1 MGTAE
6 LSSSS
11 TSSSLTTL
19 AFQRLRADIVTGV
32 LFPDQRL
39 RIQALGERYDIGATA
54 IREALSRLTSDGL
67 VEFQEQR
74 GFRVAPVSRDELLDL
89 TQTRIDLDCVA
100 VRRAIERGGI
110 DWESNVVSSFHR
122 LSKTKIPTSP
132 ELFDEWLVAH
142 SAFHESLLAGCQ
154 SPTTL
159 QLCRL
164 VREKLARYHN
174 LSLRN
179 TTLEDRDTLAEH
191 KLLLDA
197 VIARDAP
204 GAQQLIAEHFGKSAE
219 LALLAF
225 DRAFPVGDTSAH
237 TKVGKRQEG

>member
-11 TSSSLTTL
+11 SSSLTTL
-19 AFQRLRADIVTGV
+19 AFQRLRADIVTGA
-32 LFPDQRL
+32 LLPEQRL
-39 RIQALGERYDIGATA
+39 RIQALGKRYEIGATA

-74 GFRVAPVSRDELLDL
+74 GFRVAPVSREELQDL
-89 TQTRIDLDCVA
+89 TQTRIDLDCIA

-110 DWESNVVSSFHR
+110 DWESNVVSHYHR
-122 LSKTKIPTSP
+122 LSKTTIPTSP
-132 ELFDEWLVAH
+132 ELFDDWLLAH
-142 SAFHESLLAGCQ
+142 NAFHESLLAGCQ

-179 TTLEDRDTLAEH
+179 TTLEDRATLDEH
-191 KLLLDA
+191 KQLADA
-197 VIARDAP
+197 VISRDAP
-204 GAQQLIAEHFGKSAE
+204 LAQELISEHFARSAE
-219 LALLAF
+219 FALLAF
-225 DRAFPVGDTSAH
+225 DKAFPVDAEAVDDKSM
-237 TKVGKRQEG
+237 